1 MTACS
6 PELASEPRKRSA
18 LGAPML
24 SSVWTIAKRILP
36 VVTMLPVAGLGACMF
51 PAMVTAE
58 PSAGPVLVVVTTSG
72 ISTSEPRGGPF
83 NPPSFQY
90 RVRTTTGSAKFSV
103 ATPAWLRADPKV
115 GATDPSGVL
124 VNIEINAHAKD
135 STSRPVR
142 SEGAFTNLTNGR
154 GTTIRPAVLTVHV
167 AAAPKGSGSDKN
179 YLLDHKGDWL
189 RTEQGE
195 RLLAE

>member
-1 MTACS
+1 LSDRLLTGIGIRTKEAIS
-6 PELASEPRKRSA
+6 SLRANALFSLDDSKADLARCR
-18 LGAPML
+18 
-24 SSVWTIAKRILP
+24 
-36 VVTMLPVAGLGACMF
+36 LGACMF

-72 ISTSEPRGGPF
+72 ISTSGPRGGPF
-83 NPPSFQY
+83 N
-90 RVRTTTGSAKFSV
+90 TTGSAKFSV
-103 ATPAWLRADPKV
+103 TAPAWLRADPKV

-135 STSRPVR
+135 LPPGRYGPSV
-142 SEGAFTNLTNGR
+142 AFTNLTNGR

-167 AAAPKGSGSDKN
+167 TAAPKGSGSEKN